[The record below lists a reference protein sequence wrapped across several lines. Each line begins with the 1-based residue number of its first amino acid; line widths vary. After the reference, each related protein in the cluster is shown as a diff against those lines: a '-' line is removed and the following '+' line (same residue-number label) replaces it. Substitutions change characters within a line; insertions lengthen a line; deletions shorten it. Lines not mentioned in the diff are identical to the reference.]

1 MTDSRT
7 YLTRM
12 TVFLVALAI
21 GMVLIGRILVPIFLV
36 NPVLN
41 GVIFAAIITGVV
53 LNFRQVIQLG
63 PEARWLERFH
73 AGPQE
78 GPSGEAVFTE
88 LRATSDSNGAE
99 TRNLAPSAE
108 NIRLLSPMARMLEGK
123 RKGRLV
129 LSAQAMRT
137 LLDGIAARLEES
149 RDLSRYLT
157 GLCIFLGLLG
167 TFWGLLGTV
176 TSIGSV
182 ISSLS
187 VGGED
192 ITQVFTRLKA
202 GLEAP
207 LKDMGTAFS
216 SSLFGL
222 AGSLV
227 LGFLDL
233 QAGQA
238 QNAFFNELEEWL
250 SGVTRLSSG
259 AVSEEHGVSAYTEAL
274 LEQTGESLQEL
285 QNIMSR
291 TEQSRMTGNEQL
303 AELNQKLSLLA
314 DQMRAEQQ
322 IMLRIA
328 ESQRDI
334 APLIRGVGEL
344 ANAMSHGGA
353 GLSGMGG
360 GAMDDATRGHIRNI
374 DGSLTRLVAAMA
386 ANRDD
391 TVREIRNEIKL
402 LAKTIATSSAH
413 REPPAD
419 SF

>member
-1 MTDSRT
+1 MMDSRT

-12 TVFLVALAI
+12 TVFLVALGV
-21 GMVLIGRILVPIFLV
+21 GMALVGRTVLPIFLV

-41 GVIFAAIITGVV
+41 GVIFTAIIFGVV

-78 GPSGEAVFTE
+78 GPAGEAVFTD
-88 LRATSDSNGAE
+88 LRAGPEMVADAKQE
-99 TRNLAPSAE
+99 D
-108 NIRLLSPMARMLEGK
+108 IRLLSPMARMLEGK
-123 RKGRLV
+123 RKGRLT

-149 RDLSRYLT
+149 RDLSRYMT

-176 TSIGSV
+176 SSIGDV
-182 ISSLS
+182 IRTLS

-192 ITQVFTRLKA
+192 ITAVFTRLKA

-222 AGSLV
+222 GGSLA

-259 AVSEEHGVSAYTEAL
+259 SVGEEHGVSAYTEAL

-291 TEQSRMTGNEQL
+291 SEQSRVTGNEQL

-334 APLIRGVGEL
+334 APLIRSVGEL
-344 ANAMSHGGA
+344 ANVLGGNGA
-353 GLSGMGG
+353 GMNIGG
-360 GAMDDATRGHIRNI
+360 GMDDATRGHIRNI
-374 DGSLTRLVAAMA
+374 DASLTRLTSALA

-402 LAKTIATSSAH
+402 LAKTIASAAP
-413 REPPAD
+413 RAPGDPY
-419 SF
+419 

>member
-1 MTDSRT
+1 MTDTRK

-12 TVFLVALAI
+12 TVFLVALGI
-21 GMVLIGRILVPIFLV
+21 GLALISTTLLPIFLV
-36 NPVLN
+36 NPILN
-41 GVIFAAIITGVV
+41 GVIFAVILIGIV
-53 LNFRQVIQLG
+53 LNFRQVILLG
-63 PEARWLERFH
+63 PEARWIERFH
-73 AGPQE
+73 AGPAE
-78 GPSGEAVFTE
+78 DTAGEAMFTD
-88 LRATSDSNGAE
+88 LRAQADAN
-99 TRNLAPSAE
+99 PE

-123 RKGRLV
+123 RRGRLT

-137 LLDGIAARLEES
+137 LLDGIASRLEES

-167 TFWGLLGTV
+167 TFWGLLETV
-176 TSIGSV
+176 GSIGKV
-182 ISSLS
+182 ISTLS
-187 VGGED
+187 AGGED
-192 ITQVFTRLKA
+192 ITVVFARLKA

-207 LKDMGTAFS
+207 LSAMSTAFS

-222 AGSLV
+222 AGSLA

-233 QAGQA
+233 QSGQA

-250 SGVTRLSSG
+250 SGLTRLSSG
-259 AVSEEHGVSAYTEAL
+259 SVGEEHGVSAYTEAL

-291 TEQSRMTGNEQL
+291 TEQSRSIGNEQL

-322 IMLRIA
+322 IMLRIV
-328 ESQRDI
+328 EGQRDI

-344 ANAMSHGGA
+344 ANAFSGA
-353 GLSGMGG
+353 GGNAGFGAAGG
-360 GAMDDATRGHIRNI
+360 MDDATKGHIRNI
-374 DGSLTRLVAAMA
+374 DASLTRMVAALA

-402 LAKTIATSSAH
+402 LAKTIASTAH
-413 REPPAD
+413 RDPPPD
-419 SF
+419 ISF

>member
-1 MTDSRT
+1 MMDSRT

-12 TVFLVALAI
+12 TVFLVALGVGLA
-21 GMVLIGRILVPIFLV
+21 LVGQTLLPIFLV

-41 GVIFAAIITGVV
+41 GVILTAIVIGIV
-53 LNFRQVIQLG
+53 LNFRQVVQLG

-78 GPSGEAVFTE
+78 GISGETVFTD
-88 LRATSDSNGAE
+88 LRASSELTAE
-99 TRNLAPSAE
+99 AKPE

-123 RKGRLV
+123 RKGRLT

-149 RDLSRYLT
+149 RDLSRYMT

-176 TSIGSV
+176 SSIGDV
-182 ISSLS
+182 IRTLS

-192 ITQVFTRLKA
+192 ITAVFTRLKA

-222 AGSLV
+222 GGSLA

-259 AVSEEHGVSAYTEAL
+259 SVGEEHGVSAYTEAL

-328 ESQRDI
+328 EGQRDI

-344 ANAMSHGGA
+344 ANAITGNGVSGA
-353 GLSGMGG
+353 GVAG
-360 GAMDDATRGHIRNI
+360 GAMDDATRAHIRNI
-374 DGSLTRLVAAMA
+374 DSSLTRLVSALA

-402 LAKTIATSSAH
+402 LAKTIASAAP
-413 REPPAD
+413 RASGEPH
-419 SF
+419 